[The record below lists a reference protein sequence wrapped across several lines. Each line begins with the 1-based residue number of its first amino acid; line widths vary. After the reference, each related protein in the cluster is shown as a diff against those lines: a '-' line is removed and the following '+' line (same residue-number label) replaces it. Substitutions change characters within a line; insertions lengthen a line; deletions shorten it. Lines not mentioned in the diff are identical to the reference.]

1 MAVEKVE
8 FAMSDVGVVGGGALI
23 VGCRR
28 GISAS
33 IDAFTTEITA
43 RYSPRTLI
51 EASFDRRLG
60 DHMLLVSHVGWEP
73 ASLELGKGS

>member
-1 MAVEKVE
+1 M
-8 FAMSDVGVVGGGALI
+8 
-23 VGCRR
+23 GCKR

-33 IDAFTTEITA
+33 VDAFTTEITA

-51 EASFDRRLG
+51 EASFDRGLG
-60 DHMLLVSHVGWEP
+60 DHVLLVSHVGREL